1 MRELHVDAFGLLAE
15 DVHLLDHGHFQQAA
29 LDVLRRVGQL
39 GVTDAVAL
47 DGVEQAVHVAV
58 LVIEDR
64 TDDALGQLEAEV
76 AQLLA
81 RLIPGLLL
89 VGLGST
95 AFHGD
100 RHAAIALARKGD
112 HLFEVVQLL
121 ELLLHAIE
129 QLVLH
134 LLCSGAGPHHHRS
147 HGRHGEVGIFEL
159 PESRKAERACYGDD
173 EDQKEHDGAMVERPF
188 GEIER
193 FHGATL
199 LM

>member
-1 MRELHVDAFGLLAE
+1 MPSPLTR
-15 DVHLLDHGHFQQAA
+15 
-29 LDVLRRVGQL
+29 
-39 GVTDAVAL
+39 
-47 DGVEQAVHVAV
+47 VEQAVDVAV

-64 TDDALGQLEAEV
+64 TDDALGQLESKV

-89 VGLGST
+89 ICLGRT

-100 RHAAIALARKGD
+100 RHAAVALAREGD
-112 HLFEVVQLL
+112 HFLEVVQLL
-121 ELLLHAIE
+121 ELLLHAVE

-134 LLCSGAGPHHHRS
+134 LLCRCAGPHDHRR
-147 HGRHGEVGIFEL
+147 HRRHGEVGIFEL
-159 PESRKAERACYGDD
+159 PESRKAERACYCDD
-173 EDQKEHDGAMVERPF
+173 EDQEEHDGAMVERPF